1 MDPITTAIVAAV
13 SAGVTSGVTAV
24 GKEAILDAYKGIK
37 NAIKSRLGKDNN
49 ISKTITDLEADP
61 ESKGR
66 QLLLAEQIE
75 TADANQDSEILEIA
89 QKLTEALQ
97 STETGQKAIAKFQVE
112 ARNAQFGV
120 IGDMAKVEG
129 GIHFGEIKR

>member
-13 SAGVTSGVTAV
+13 SAGVTSGMTAV

-37 NAIKSRLGKDNN
+37 NAIKSRFGKDNN

-75 TADANQDSEILEIA
+75 TAEADQNPDILKIA

-97 STETGQKAIAKFQVE
+97 STETGRKAIAKFQVD
-112 ARNAQFGV
+112 ARNAQVGV

-129 GIHFGEIKR
+129 GIHFGETKR

>member
-13 SAGVTSGVTAV
+13 SAGITSGMTAV

-37 NAIKSRLGKDNN
+37 NAIKSRFGKDNN

-66 QLLLAEQIE
+66 QLLLAEHIA
-75 TADANQDSEILEIA
+75 TAKANQVPDILKIA

-97 STETGQKAIAKFQVE
+97 STETGRKAIAKFQVD

-120 IGDMAKVEG
+120 IANIAKVEG
-129 GIHFGEIKR
+129 GIHFGETKR

>member
-13 SAGVTSGVTAV
+13 SAGVTSGMTAV

-37 NAIKSRLGKDNN
+37 NAIKSKFGKDNS
-49 ISKTITDLEADP
+49 ISKTITVFEANP
-61 ESKGR
+61 ESRGSR
-66 QLLLAEQIE
+66 LLLAEQIE
-75 TADANQDSEILEIA
+75 TAEANQDPDILEMA

-97 STETGQKAIAKFQVE
+97 SIETGRKAIAKFQVD
-112 ARNAQFGV
+112 ARNSQVGV

>member
-1 MDPITTAIVAAV
+1 MYPITTAIIAAL
-13 SAGVTSGVTAV
+13 SAGVTGGITAV
-24 GKEAILDAYKGIK
+24 GK
-37 NAIKSRLGKDNN
+37 NNN

-75 TADANQDSEILEIA
+75 TADANLDSDILKVA

-97 STETGQKAIAKFQVE
+97 SAETGRKAIARFQVD
-112 ARNAQFGV
+112 ARNAQIGI
-120 IGDMAKVEG
+120 IGDRAKVEG